1 MGNRKDLN
9 NKKTVEQQN
18 DLQVNSVDENSQVVK
33 TATEAPV
40 SKTESSTSVADAN
53 KATANAG
60 STTNDAVNT
69 TASEAENNEV
79 GTENSAASE
88 QTEKKKIVARK
99 DMTWRQW
106 TWHEMKRNKIAYVM
120 IAPFMFVFILFTC
133 FPVVLSLALSFTSFN
148 MLELNWDMFIGISN
162 YTRLFFEDD
171 IFLLACKNTLVFAMI
186 TGPVSYILSFL
197 VAWFINE
204 LSPRVR
210 ALVTLIFYAPSI
222 AGSVYLIWA
231 TLFSDDAYGW
241 VNGVLLDLG
250 LIDSAILWFHDE
262 NYAMTLCIVVA
273 LWMSLG
279 TAFLSFIAGLQT
291 INKSLFEAAA
301 VDGIKNRWQE
311 LWFITLPMMRPQLM
325 FGAVMAITGSFGFGG
340 VVTAL
345 CGFPSVNY
353 SCHTIMHCLEDY
365 GSTRWEVG
373 YASAIAFVLF
383 LIMIGANTL
392 VNKML
397 SKVGQ

>member
-1 MGNRKDLN
+1 MDELN
-9 NKKTVEQQN
+9 NTQSTV
-18 DLQVNSVDENSQVVK
+18 D
-33 TATEAPV
+33 TEV
-40 SKTESSTSVADAN
+40 E
-53 KATANAG
+53 
-60 STTNDAVNT
+60 NDAVNQ
-69 TASEAENNEV
+69 ENLQDDSIIE
-79 GTENSAASE
+79 EK
-88 QTEKKKIVARK
+88 QEKKKAVCRK
-99 DMTWRQW
+99 DMTKAQW
-106 TWHEMKRNKIAYVM
+106 TWKEMKRNKVAYLM
-120 IAPFMFVFILFTC
+120 IAPFMFVFILFTAL
-133 FPVVLSLALSFTSFN
+133 PVALSLILSLTNFN
-148 MLELNWDMFIGISN
+148 MLEINSEMFIWFDN
-162 YTRLFFEDD
+162 YKRLFFDDD
-171 IFLLACKNTLVFAMI
+171 IFLLACKNTLIFAAV

-204 LSPRVR
+204 LSPRLR
-210 ALVTLIFYAPSI
+210 AFVTLIFYAPSI
-222 AGSVYLIWA
+222 SGSVYLIWGIM
-231 TLFSDDAYGW
+231 FSNDSYGI
-241 VNGVLLDLG
+241 VNGILLDLG
-250 LIDSAILWFHDE
+250 IINTPILWFHDE
-262 NYAMTLCIVVA
+262 KYAMTLCIVVA

-311 LWFITLPMMRPQLM
+311 LWFITLPMMKPQLM

-392 VNKML
+392 VNKAL